1 MFKEQTMS
9 NEAKGMALIMTS
21 IILALGLVG
30 SLQQLVDISAEDAT
44 ILAMMAMFSIVSGL
58 LGLSYLER

>member
-1 MFKEQTMS
+1 MS

-30 SLQQLVDISAEDAT
+30 SLQQLVDISAEDAI
-44 ILAMMAMFSIVSGL
+44 ILAMMAMFSMVSGL

>member
-1 MFKEQTMS
+1 MS
-9 NEAKGMALIMTS
+9 NEVSGMTLIVIA

-30 SLQQLVDISAEDAT
+30 SLEQLVDFSAKDAT
-44 ILAMMAMFSIVSGL
+44 ILAMIAMVSVVSGL

>member
-1 MFKEQTMS
+1 MS
-9 NEAKGMALIMTS
+9 NEAKGMALIMTT

>member
-1 MFKEQTMS
+1 MS
-9 NEAKGMALIMTS
+9 NEVSGMTLIVIA

-30 SLQQLVDISAEDAT
+30 SLEQLVDISAKDAT
-44 ILAMMAMFSIVSGL
+44 MLAMIAMLSVVSGL

>member
-1 MFKEQTMS
+1 MS

>member
-1 MFKEQTMS
+1 MS
-9 NEAKGMALIMTS
+9 KEAKGMALIMTS

>member
-1 MFKEQTMS
+1 MMS
-9 NEAKGMALIMTS
+9 NEVSGMTLIVIA

-30 SLQQLVDISAEDAT
+30 SLEQLVDFSAKDAT
-44 ILAMMAMFSIVSGL
+44 ILAMIAMVSVVSGL